1 MVLEN
6 LDQDQKI
13 NLPRVSTTVGLN
25 LTLALRSCEQTF
37 WRKLTALQRWTFK
50 IVFERKK
57 NITWFAVSWFFN
69 VFLWWLWSQLF
80 QAGFY
85 FSFFQGGFYYQ
96 FFSGWFSLSKISGWF
111 SISAFSGWFSLSI
124 FFRAGFISFQRS
136 TCSGWFS
143 ISTFLK
149 VAFQFQLFSGRFSI
163 SIFFKVAFQFQLFSG

>member
-37 WRKLTALQRWTFK
+37 WRKLTALQRRTFK

-124 FFRAGFISFQRS
+124 FFGLVSFL
-136 TCSGWFS
+136 FN
-143 ISTFLK
+143 
-149 VAFQFQLFSGRFSI
+149 FQLFQAG
-163 SIFFKVAFQFQLFSG
+163 FQYQLF

>member
-57 NITWFAVSWFFN
+57 NISWFAVSCFFN

-85 FSFFQGGFYYQ
+85 FN
-96 FFSGWFSLSKISGWF
+96 FFSGWFSLPFFSSWFSYSRISGWF
-111 SISAFSGWFSLSI
+111 SISAFSGWFSVSTFFGLVS
-124 FFRAGFISFQRS
+124 FLFNFQLFRAGFQY
-136 TCSGWFS
+136 
-143 ISTFLK
+143 
-149 VAFQFQLFSGRFSI
+149 QLF
-163 SIFFKVAFQFQLFSG
+163 

>member
-57 NITWFAVSWFFN
+57 NISWFAVSCFFN

-96 FFSGWFSLSKISGWF
+96 FFQAGFHCPKFQAGFQFQLFQAGF
-111 SISAFSGWFSLSI
+111 HFQFFSGWFHFFSTFN
-124 FFRAGFISFQRS
+124 FFRLVFNINFFKG
-136 TCSGWFS
+136 CFS
-143 ISTFLK
+143 IST
-149 VAFQFQLFSGRFSI
+149 FSGRFSI
-163 SIFFKVAFQFQLFSG
+163 SIFFKVAFQFQLYSG